1 MPSQRMNE
9 YNKMSRNESKSSSN
23 FTKEQIRSQQ
33 QRIQRMNENYNV
45 MDSPDIGPR
54 KANNKVGV

>member
-1 MPSQRMNE
+1 MNE

-33 QRIQRMNENYNV
+33 QRIQRMNENFNV